1 MLHFRVLNI
10 FLKRIGI
17 EDIILISILIQKNIK
32 ELEFNPIIILII
44 IKDIKIKILKFIIS
58 NRII

>member
-1 MLHFRVLNI
+1 M
-10 FLKRIGI
+10 KRIGI